1 MNKKKFIIIIVFS
14 ILILFSLV
22 FFSIKLFENNKLK
35 VAEKRYDEIRESAKK
50 AAEWHLKASQPYCVI
65 GDSKEKKRYSHANSS
80 FYINNGYI
88 KKEELLDID
97 GVNYCDMYVVEYR
110 YIDESISLESY
121 KNDCEVDYK
130 VYIKCNDYEDENYSN
145 WEEREW

>member
-1 MNKKKFIIIIVFS
+1 MDKKKFIIIIVLSF
-14 ILILFSLV
+14 IVIFSLI

-50 AAEWHLKASQPYCVI
+50 AMEWKLRANYPRCPI
-65 GDSKEKKRYSHANSS
+65 GDKYKKRKNSYSNSK
-80 FYINNGYI
+80 YLIDQGYI

-130 VYIKCNDYEDENYSN
+130 VYIKCNDYEDKGYID
-145 WEEREW
+145 WGD

>member
-1 MNKKKFIIIIVFS
+1 MNKKKIIIIIVFS
-14 ILILFSLV
+14 FIVISSLI
-22 FFSIKLFENNKLK
+22 FFSIKIFENKKQKNI
-35 VAEKRYDEIRESAKK
+35 EKRYDEIRESAKK

-121 KNDCEVDYK
+121 KNDCEVNYK
-130 VYIKCNDYEDENYSN
+130 VYIKCMNYEDKGYMD
-145 WEEREW
+145 WGD